1 MRAIDLARY
10 MGDIDETLLRETEQ
24 PIRRRGR
31 RQRWQRALAVA
42 AIVVLMACSCAVGAL
57 AFPRETGPETVA
69 LDDIG
74 LTLILPEDWRGR
86 WAVEKIGGGAWAIYS
101 PEIREAFGGSPEEP
115 ESGGMLCYVWL
126 WRDCWWTADEVA
138 EGDGE
143 WNFAGNRYIMT
154 TEEGT
159 YFLYYAS
166 DVQFPPEKEAEYRR
180 MEQGISQLRFL
191 PHLS

>member
-1 MRAIDLARY
+1 MARNLALKKYEYLSAEKRNAEAVRSLEEL
-10 MGDIDETLLRETEQ
+10 GDCVSGGPGMDAELE
-24 PIRRRGR
+24 GR
-31 RQRWQRALAVA
+31 RTA
-42 AIVVLMACSCAVGAL
+42 
-57 AFPRETGPETVA
+57 
-69 LDDIG
+69 
-74 LTLILPEDWRGR
+74 
-86 WAVEKIGGGAWAIYS
+86 
-101 PEIREAFGGSPEEP
+101 EP

-191 PHLS
+191 PHLN

>member
-10 MGDIDETLLRETEQ
+10 MGNIDEAMLREAEH
-24 PIRRRGR
+24 PIRRGR
-31 RQRWQRALAVA
+31 RPPWQRALAA
-42 AIVVLMACSCAVGAL
+42 
-57 AFPRETGPETVA
+57 A

-86 WAVEKIGGGAWAIYS
+86 WAVEKMGEGAWAIYS

-191 PHLS
+191 PHLN